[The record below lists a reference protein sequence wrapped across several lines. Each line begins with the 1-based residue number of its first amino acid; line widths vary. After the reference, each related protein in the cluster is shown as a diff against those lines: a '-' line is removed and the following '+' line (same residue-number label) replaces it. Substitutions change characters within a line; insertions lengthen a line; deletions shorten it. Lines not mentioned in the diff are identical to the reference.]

1 MYPSWLVSILRLCC
15 SLRVGLL
22 ALAGPLLAEAEPH
35 QQQLNASPVM
45 EVRYY
50 DRGKKDARH
59 AYKFQLIHEL
69 LEITRAEY
77 GDYQI
82 IPFDAEPSA
91 KRQALLISQ
100 GTSLNL
106 TWASPGT
113 VIANADVI
121 SIPVDILKGL
131 LGYRICLINPENFP
145 TEVKRLNELVIG
157 QGLNWSD
164 VDIYRANAIEVR
176 QGPSFEAL
184 FDMLAVKRYQ
194 CLPLGADEVAFTWR
208 EKKANYPFLEMEQK
222 LLIYYEYPIYLQIS
236 KRAPELARRLELGLA
251 KLMQN
256 GRFDA
261 LFDYYHAQD
270 LELLALRQRRL
281 FCLISPYLP
290 AAGQCKDTPLLLR

>member
-1 MYPSWLVSILRLCC
+1 MYPLTLVGFWCLVCC
-15 SLRVGLL
+15 LSGGVAAYEPPVGDQELH
-22 ALAGPLLAEAEPH
+22 PP
-35 QQQLNASPVM
+35 PM

-50 DRGKKDARH
+50 DRGVKDARH

-100 GTSLNL
+100 GKSLNL

-113 VIANADVI
+113 VIASADVI

-131 LGYRICLINPENFP
+131 LGYRVCLINPENFP
-145 TEVKRLNELVIG
+145 ATINRLDELIIG

-164 VDIYRANAIEVR
+164 VDIYRANEIGVR

-194 CLPLGADEVAFTWR
+194 CLPLGADEVVFTWR
-208 EKKANYPFLEMEQK
+208 EKKAEYPFLEMEQR
-222 LLIYYEYPIYLQIS
+222 LLIYYDYPIYLQVS
-236 KRAPELARRLELGLA
+236 KKTPELARRLELGLA
-251 KLMQN
+251 KLIEN

-261 LFDYYHAQD
+261 LFDHYHAQD

-281 FCLISPYLP
+281 FCLVSPYLP
-290 AAGQCKDTPLLLR
+290 AAGQCTETPLLLR

>member
-1 MYPSWLVSILRLCC
+1 MYPSRLVSILRLVC
-15 SLRVGLL
+15 GLL
-22 ALAGPLLAEAEPH
+22 LGFAGTLLAQSAT
-35 QQQLNASPVM
+35 QQPPLSSSPVM

-50 DRGKKDARH
+50 DRGIKDARH

-77 GDYQI
+77 GDYRI

-91 KRQALLISQ
+91 KRQALLISE
-100 GTSLNL
+100 GTVLNL

-113 VIANADVI
+113 VIASADVI

-131 LGYRICLINPENFP
+131 LGYRICLINPDNFP
-145 TEVKRLNELVIG
+145 TEVKRLEELVIG

-164 VDIYRANAIEVR
+164 VDIYRANAVEVR

-208 EKKANYPFLEMEQK
+208 EKKASYPFLEMEQK
-222 LLIYYEYPIYLQIS
+222 LLIYYDYPIYLQIS
-236 KRAPELARRLELGLA
+236 KKTPELAQRLELGLA

-256 GRFDA
+256 GRFNA
-261 LFDYYHAQD
+261 LFDHYHAQD